1 MPTREHQLEAGLLD
15 AIADLEF
22 IGTYSRE
29 PGIRQLA
36 DSAVDV
42 AKCYVLE
49 GMTEMK
55 TNFSQVLSDIE
66 EMQEERLEEFRAAK
80 RAVQQA
86 EQRLDYATLS
96 SDMRLWSCCEADE
109 YKAARAS
116 LDEAHDR
123 LAKAKAAL

>member
-1 MPTREHQLEAGLLD
+1 MPTREQQLEAGLLD

-22 IGTYSRE
+22 IGPYSRE

-49 GMTEMK
+49 GMTEMRM
-55 TNFSQVLSDIE
+55 NFSQVLSDIE

-86 EQRLDYATLS
+86 EQRLDYATS
-96 SDMRLWSCCEADE
+96 QDDRRAWSGGEAEE
-109 YKAARAS
+109 YEAAKAS
-116 LDEAHDR
+116 LDEAYDR

>member
-1 MPTREHQLEAGLLD
+1 MPTREQQLEVGLLD

-42 AKCYVLE
+42 ATRYLME
-49 GMTEMK
+49 DGM
-55 TNFSQVLSDIE
+55 NFSQVLSDLE

-86 EQRLDYATLS
+86 EQRLDYATS
-96 SDMRLWSCCEADE
+96 QDDRRAWSGGEAEE
-109 YKAARAS
+109 YEAAKAG
-116 LDEAHDR
+116 LDEAYDR
-123 LAKAKAAL
+123 LAKAKEAL

>member
-1 MPTREHQLEAGLLD
+1 MPTREQQLEAGLLD

-42 AKCYVLE
+42 ATRYLME
-49 GMTEMK
+49 DGM
-55 TNFSQVLSDIE
+55 NFSQVLSDIE

-86 EQRLDYATLS
+86 EQRLDYATS
-96 SDMRLWSCCEADE
+96 QDDRRAWSGGEAEE
-109 YKAARAS
+109 YEAAKAS
-116 LDEAHDR
+116 LAEAHDR
-123 LAKAKAAL
+123 LERAKEAL

>member
-1 MPTREHQLEAGLLD
+1 MPTREQQLEAGLLD

-42 AKCYVLE
+42 AKHYLME
-49 GMTEMK
+49 DGM
-55 TNFSQVLSDIE
+55 NFSQVLSDLE

-86 EQRLDYATLS
+86 EQRLDYATS
-96 SDMRLWSCCEADE
+96 QDDRRAWSGGEAEE
-109 YKAARAS
+109 YEVAKAS
-116 LDEAHDR
+116 LDEAYDR
-123 LAKAKAAL
+123 LAKAKEAL

>member
-1 MPTREHQLEAGLLD
+1 MPTREDQLTAGLLD

-42 AKCYVLE
+42 AKHYLME
-49 GMTEMK
+49 DGM
-55 TNFSQVLSDIE
+55 NFSQVLSDIE

-86 EQRLDYATLS
+86 EQRLDYPTLS

-109 YKAARAS
+109 YEAARAS
-116 LDEAHDR
+116 LDEAYDR
-123 LAKAKAAL
+123 LAKAKEAL

>member
-1 MPTREHQLEAGLLD
+1 MPTREQQLETGLLD

-42 AKCYVLE
+42 AKHYLME
-49 GMTEMK
+49 DGM
-55 TNFSQVLSDIE
+55 NFSQVLSDLE

-96 SDMRLWSCCEADE
+96 ADMRQWSYYETEE
-109 YKAARAS
+109 YEAARAG
-116 LDEAHDR
+116 LEAAHDR
-123 LAKAKAAL
+123 LEKAKEAL